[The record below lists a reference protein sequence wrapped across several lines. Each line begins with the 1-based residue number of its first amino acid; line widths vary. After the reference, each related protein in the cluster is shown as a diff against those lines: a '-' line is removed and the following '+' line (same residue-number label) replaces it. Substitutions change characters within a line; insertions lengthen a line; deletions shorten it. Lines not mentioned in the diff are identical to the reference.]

1 MGIKLL
7 LRARNR
13 LVSLRENWYKVSNDA
28 LLPGL
33 RVLFQRLLCWQVW
46 QSEATRPAWIA
57 HKTFSPHKIMAL
69 RRKGADCTS
78 SSFLER
84 QVPTTVV
91 EGKLQVKLMSYT
103 RGNSKQ
109 ATQVRALV
117 KGKLN
122 LFYIGA
128 NCQSYLT
135 TDCVEWG
142 TEPTS
147 QQYEAR
153 CFERIPLDRRN
164 RTTMGRQILL
174 QSFNAAWAHT
184 HNNNFRTI
192 NFIKR

>member
-13 LVSLRENWYKVSNDA
+13 LVPLRENWYKVSNDA
-28 LLPGL
+28 LPGL

-46 QSEATRPAWIA
+46 KSEATRPAWIA

-84 QVPTTVV
+84 QVPTTTVV
-91 EGKLQVKLMSYT
+91 EGKFQVKLMPYT
-103 RGNSKQ
+103 RGNSRQ
-109 ATQVRALV
+109 AIQVRALV

-135 TDCVEWG
+135 TDCVEWE

-147 QQYEAR
+147 STKQDASKEYLSTDETEPNDEGADPSSKFQCR
-153 CFERIPLDRRN
+153 LGP
-164 RTTMGRQILL
+164 
-174 QSFNAAWAHT
+174 HT
-184 HNNNFRTI
+184 EQ
-192 NFIKR
+192 